1 MTDVEIK
8 IKKKQ
13 TKQLLEDLK
22 NEYWQRLTS
31 VNGNRLPTC
40 LINIIRTQCDDD
52 DDFKFTAIS
61 LSNIL
66 NKNVF
71 CPAHGNNIFVSIKI
85 DTNLEIY
92 CTKCNDAL
100 ILKI

>member
-1 MTDVEIK
+1 MTDVEIEN
-8 IKKKQ
+8 KQ
-13 TKQLLEDLK
+13 KQSKQLLKDLK
-22 NEYWQRLTS
+22 NECWQRLTS

-40 LINIIRTQCDDD
+40 LVNIIRRQCDY
-52 DDFKFTAIS
+52 DFKFTAIS

-71 CPAHGNNIFVSIKI
+71 CPAHGNNIFVSIE
-85 DTNLEIY
+85 TNTDLEIY